1 MDYVK
6 AQFSS
11 LEKVLVTGCSAGA
24 IAAGIHGAAL
34 SDYNNETSP
43 TTQIT
48 VLVDGFAMMETDFFI
63 RERILNWGREVC
75 TLLGLM
81 YQGVGA

>member
-1 MDYVK
+1 M
-6 AQFSS
+6 
-11 LEKVLVTGCSAGA
+11 
-24 IAAGIHGAAL
+24 